1 MAEQATGRHRAGGV
15 GRLVAVRTTT
25 PRHALPGTEPL
36 PATARANSADAAT
49 MEMRVDRPRR
59 WPWAV
64 VAAALLALGATAPLL
79 LHDPGTPQA
88 AVPLPGIS
96 IPAPRLPVVSP
107 SPSAAKRPLRA
118 VAQTR
123 KVRSPT
129 PGPSSS
135 APPVL
140 LGPAGA
146 DGLPQLLNDYCRANV
161 GRTTLAVSTADGWVC
176 GRLARDPVPIDMDAM
191 CRWRYGAAAW
201 ADLPGGAGATG
212 WRCYRDGP

>member
-1 MAEQATGRHRAGGV
+1 VNGRHRAGGV
-15 GRLVAVRTTT
+15 GRLVTLRTAA
-25 PRHALPGTEPL
+25 PRHALPDTDPDFAG
-36 PATARANSADAAT
+36 SAT

-64 VAAALLALGATAPLL
+64 VAAALLALGATAPLI

-88 AVPLPGIS
+88 AVPLPAIS

-107 SPSAAKRPLRA
+107 SPTATKKPLRA

-123 KVRSPT
+123 KIRSPSA
-129 PGPSSS
+129 GPSPS
-135 APPVL
+135 ARPVL
-140 LGPAGA
+140 LGPADAG
-146 DGLPQLLNDYCRANV
+146 GLRRLLNDYCRATV
-161 GRTTLAVSTADGWVC
+161 GRTIAVSTADGWMC
-176 GRLARDPVPIDMDAM
+176 GRPARDPVPIDMDAM

-201 ADLPGGAGATG
+201 ADLPGGAGAEG